1 MSTEYNRVLNNNQYN
16 AATSA
21 NSPSQQNPYATVADL
36 GTGSGGDTLL
46 ISGGASYSGTGLD
59 FDVSILVFKIA
70 GVQYTTPS
78 ETTVTLA
85 AGDPTFARFDA
96 IIATLDAS
104 DNPIVDVVQGTPSA
118 TPVTPALNADQVL
131 VQYVDIQAA
140 STTPNITIQQVYRED
155 QTSDWLGSVSGGY
168 GNAAVFSSTTP
179 SPTEGSFCCLNTVG
193 RYGIRRGTRFTAP
206 AAVNRSQYTQLSFRI
221 YLVDDFVANYVQ
233 YIRVFGYSALPPEEG
248 GTGTYLGLLDVIPYM
263 DLTAVGQWQLVVVPT
278 GLMNQ
283 NLSVSEIGF
292 LNFTVYNC
300 PPALVKCGGTAL
312 KDNTGNLIT
321 LQYAIDDVKLQTGA
335 TASPGTPTVDILENT
350 LSGDIFNQFS
360 HTFV

>member
-70 GVQYTTPS
+70 GVQYTTPA

-118 TPVTPALNADQVL
+118 TPVTPALSADQVL

-140 STTPNITIQQVYRED
+140 STTPNITTQQVYRED
-155 QTSDWLGSVSGGY
+155 QTSDWVGSILGGF
-168 GNAAVFSSTTP
+168 GNAAAFSSPTP
-179 SPTEGSFCCLNTVG
+179 PASEGSFCCLNTVG
-193 RYGIRRGTRFTAP
+193 RYGVRRGTRFTAP
-206 AAVNRSQYTQLSFRI
+206 TPVNRSQYSQLSFRI
-221 YLVDDFVANYVQ
+221 YLVDDFIANYVQ
-233 YIRVFGYSALPPEEG
+233 YIRVFGYSALPTDEG
-248 GTGTYLGLLDVIPYM
+248 GTGEYLGLIDVIPYM
-263 DLTAVGQWQLVVVPT
+263 DLTAVGQWQLVTVPT
-278 GLMNQ
+278 GLMDQ

-300 PPALVKCGGTAL
+300 YPHR
-312 KDNTGNLIT
+312 
-321 LQYAIDDVKLQTGA
+321 
-335 TASPGTPTVDILENT
+335 S
-350 LSGDIFNQFS
+350 
-360 HTFV
+360 

>member
-70 GVQYTTPS
+70 GVQYTTPA

-118 TPVTPALNADQVL
+118 TPVTPALSADQVL

-140 STTPNITIQQVYRED
+140 STTPNITTQQVYRED
-155 QTSDWLGSVSGGY
+155 QTSDWVGSILGGF
-168 GNAAVFSSTTP
+168 GNAAAFSSPTP
-179 SPTEGSFCCLNTVG
+179 PASEGSFCCLNTVG
-193 RYGIRRGTRFTAP
+193 RYGVRRGTRFTAP
-206 AAVNRSQYTQLSFRI
+206 TPVNRSQYSQLSFRI
-221 YLVDDFVANYVQ
+221 YLVDDFIANYVQ
-233 YIRVFGYSALPPEEG
+233 YIRVFGYSALPTDEG
-248 GTGTYLGLLDVIPYM
+248 GTGEYLGLIDVIPYM
-263 DLTAVGQWQLVVVPT
+263 DLTAVGQWQLVTVPT
-278 GLMNQ
+278 GLMDQ

-300 PPALVKCGGTAL
+300 PPALDKCGGTAL
-312 KDNTGNLIT
+312 KDNSGNLIT

-335 TASPGTPTVDILENT
+335 AASPGTPTVDILENT
-350 LSGDIFNQFS
+350 NAVGS
-360 HTFV
+360 